1 MNVVL
6 IGLRGS
12 GKTTCGRL
20 LARRLGWVFVD
31 TDTEIQE
38 RAGAEI
44 RRIFETEGEAGFR
57 KREAEVVREM
67 ARLDRA
73 VIATGGG
80 AVLDKEN
87 VSALRGR
94 GFVVHLSAPAEELWR
109 RVSGDPKSEAE
120 RPALVAEARNGLEE
134 LARLLE
140 ARAGA
145 YREARD
151 VELVVLGRSPE
162 ELVSAI
168 LVLLRVRGLQVP

>member
-12 GKTTCGRL
+12 GKTTCGKL

-31 TDTEIQE
+31 ADAEIQE
-38 RAGAEI
+38 RAGVDI
-44 RRIFETEGEAGFR
+44 RRIFEAEGEAGFR
-57 KREAEVVREM
+57 KREAEVVGEL

-87 VSALRGR
+87 VAALRGH
-94 GFVVHLSAPAEELWR
+94 GFVVHLSAPPEELWR
-109 RVSGDPKSEAE
+109 RVSADPKSAAE
-120 RPALVAEARNGLEE
+120 RPPLLAEARNGVEE

-151 VELVVLGRSPE
+151 VELAVLGRSPE
-162 ELVSAI
+162 ELVNAI